1 MKERN
6 IILELAWE
14 AVQDVYTTYANIYAY
29 QHLKDFCSFGEDTYL
44 IKIKERSIQ
53 AFYDVS
59 EVGRQSEFG
68 LRDFLNPVWRTLFK
82 TKAEKAIERTGR
94 FVKKCRLKSEH
105 SKEELFGLI
114 KEGTEINNELFIAFA
129 ACQPQ
134 YTALVE
140 TYIKNLM
147 PNQLGEEGK
156 DHAFLTLTQSEKSSP
171 LTTEVIDSEKIRRE
185 KTELISTYQIP
196 EEVIVLCNEISE
208 MGHLRLLLRIEGWM
222 LLENILMQELFP
234 QLPKYLP
241 YTTQQLEV
249 TVPEELARIF
259 EGNNF
264 ISPEDLNERYEFFF
278 CGLLSGEEV
287 RWQGEQAREMST
299 KLIPSIDTSI
309 RELEGQIGWR
319 GKIQGNCFVIH
330 WDAEDVTLEIA
341 NMPEGSILIAGQ
353 TRPELMPAIQKASA
367 IVTDEGGLL
376 SHAAI
381 VARELKKPCVIGTK
395 FATKV
400 FKTGDLVEV
409 DAEKG
414 IVRVLERK
422 T

>member
-1 MKERN
+1 
-6 IILELAWE
+6 
-14 AVQDVYTTYANIYAY
+14 
-29 QHLKDFCSFGEDTYL
+29 
-44 IKIKERSIQ
+44 
-53 AFYDVS
+53 
-59 EVGRQSEFG
+59 
-68 LRDFLNPVWRTLFK
+68 VWRTFFK
-82 TKAEKAIERTGR
+82 TKAEKAIERTER
-94 FVKKCRLKSEH
+94 FVKKCRLKSEQ

-114 KEGTEINNELFIAFA
+114 KEGTEINNELFMAFA

-147 PNQLGEEGK
+147 PNHLGEEGK

-171 LTTEVIDSEKIRRE
+171 LTREVIDSEKIRRE

-249 TVPEELARIF
+249 TVPDELARIF
-259 EGNNF
+259 EGDNF
-264 ISPEDLNERYEFFF
+264 ISPEDLNERYELFF

-299 KLIPSIDTSI
+299 KLIPSIDTSLM
-309 RELEGQIGWR
+309 ELRGQIGWR
-319 GKIQGNCFVIH
+319 GKIQGSCFVIH

-353 TRPELMPAIQKASA
+353 TRPELMAAIQKASA

-414 IVRVLERK
+414 IVRILEK
-422 T
+422 GVGGIK